1 MRELF
6 DRRSSS
12 HRRIGSFQM
21 NSTTRSESGAGGLPT
36 AASQGDPQPGLRNK
50 TVDTMSDLG
59 DAAKKAADTLVTA
72 TTEKLKDIA
81 NQQVAAGADLVG
93 HVGKSV
99 RIAGEH
105 LNQQAPYLARFA
117 FSTAQTIEHSADQL
131 RGQSIED
138 LARSTADFAR
148 QRPEIVFGV
157 AAVSGFLLFRLLN
170 AGVSGAS
177 GPSYRSGDIYPQRRT
192 QPARTPSFSPE

>member
-1 MRELF
+1 
-6 DRRSSS
+6 
-12 HRRIGSFQM
+12 M
-21 NSTTRSESGAGGLPT
+21 NSTTRSEPGAAGLPA
-36 AASQGDPQPGLRNK
+36 AASQGRPEPGLRNK
-50 TVDTMSDLG
+50 AADTMSDLG
-59 DAAKKAADTLVTA
+59 DAAKQAADTLVSA
-72 TTEKLKDIA
+72 ATEKLKDIA

-99 RIAGEH
+99 RVAGEH

-117 FSTAQTIEHSADQL
+117 FSAAQTIEGSADQL
-131 RGQSIED
+131 RGQSIEG

-177 GPSYRSGDIYPQRRT
+177 GPASRSGDIYPQRQT
-192 QPARTPSFSPE
+192 EPARTRSFSPA

>member
-1 MRELF
+1 M
-6 DRRSSS
+6 
-12 HRRIGSFQM
+12 
-21 NSTTRSESGAGGLPT
+21 STTSSGPGGGPPVGSTARDSEST
-36 AASQGDPQPGLRNK
+36 LRAK
-50 TVDTMSDLG
+50 TTETISDLG
-59 DAAKKAADTLVTA
+59 DAAKQAADTLVSA
-72 TTEKLKDIA
+72 ATEKLKDIA

-99 RIAGEH
+99 RVAGEH
-105 LNQQAPYLARFA
+105 LNPQAPYLARFA
-117 FSTAQTIEHSADQL
+117 FSAAQRIEHSADQL
-131 RGQSIED
+131 RDQSIED

-177 GPSYRSGDIYPQRRT
+177 GPASRSGDIYPQRQT
-192 QPARTPSFSPE
+192 EPARSRSFSPA

>member
-1 MRELF
+1 M
-6 DRRSSS
+6 S
-12 HRRIGSFQM
+12 
-21 NSTTRSESGAGGLPT
+21 STTGSGPGGGLSAGSARRDSESALGAKAT
-36 AASQGDPQPGLRNK
+36 EAI
-50 TVDTMSDLG
+50 SDLG
-59 DAAKKAADTLVTA
+59 GAAKQAADTLVSA
-72 TTEKLKDIA
+72 ATEKLKDIA

-99 RIAGEH
+99 RVAGEH
-105 LNQQAPYLARFA
+105 LNPQAPYLARFA
-117 FSTAQTIEHSADQL
+117 FSAAQTIEHSADQL
-131 RGQSIED
+131 RDQSIED

-177 GPSYRSGDIYPQRRT
+177 GPASRSGDIYPQRQT
-192 QPARTPSFSPE
+192 EPARTRSFSPA